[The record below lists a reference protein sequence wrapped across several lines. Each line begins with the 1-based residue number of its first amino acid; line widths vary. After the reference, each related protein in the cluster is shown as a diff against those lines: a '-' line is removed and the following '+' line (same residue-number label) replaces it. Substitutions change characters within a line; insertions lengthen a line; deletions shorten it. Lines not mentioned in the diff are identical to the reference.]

1 MSPFILID
9 VAALS
14 RQSNLSSVPLDSHQ
28 AAVPTTMIETLVR
41 LFTSLFSSKR
51 T

>member
-14 RQSNLSSVPLDSHQ
+14 RQSNLRGMPRSSDRE
-28 AAVPTTMIETLVR
+28 AVPTTMIETLVR
-41 LFTSLFSSKR
+41 LFTSFFSSAR
-51 T
+51 R